1 MFWYVLTLVVV
12 GLFAGLIAR
21 ALVPGRSHLTIRG
34 TIVLGI
40 AGSFLGGLLAY
51 LILGRDDD
59 GIVQRSG
66 LFGSIVGSVI
76 VLVVYRRLASRRRRR
91 SRA

>member
-12 GLFAGLIAR
+12 GFFAGVIAR

-51 LILGRDDD
+51 VIFGRVDD

-66 LFGSIVGSVI
+66 LFGSIVGSII
-76 VLVVYRRLASRRRRR
+76 VLVVYRRLTRRRRR
-91 SRA
+91 RDRA

>member
-12 GLFAGLIAR
+12 GLFAGMFAR
-21 ALVPGRSHLTIRG
+21 VLVPGRSKLTIRG
-34 TIVLGI
+34 TIALGVV
-40 AGSFLGGLLAY
+40 GSFLGGLLTY
-51 LILGRDDD
+51 VIFGRDDN
-59 GIVQRSG
+59 GIFQRSG

-76 VLVVYRRLASRRRRR
+76 VLIIYRKLAGRGRRR